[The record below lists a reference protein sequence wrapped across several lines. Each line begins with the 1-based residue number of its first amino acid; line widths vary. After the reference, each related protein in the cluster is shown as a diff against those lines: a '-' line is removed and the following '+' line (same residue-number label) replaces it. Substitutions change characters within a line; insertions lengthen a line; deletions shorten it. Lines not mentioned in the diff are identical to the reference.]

1 MRAAHWLVGC
11 ALCLAGI
18 GGVSAASV
26 DSQDLDSSAHTLLDG
41 ASPHDGNTGSGGDA
55 TGLGHDCPPTGS
67 SDNSGTTP
75 GSNRSGGSSSA
86 PTPSRRPHL
95 GWQSLLPGSIQ

>member
-18 GGVSAASV
+18 GGVRAASV
-26 DSQDLDSSAHTLLDG
+26 DSQDLDSSAHTLLDS
-41 ASPHDGNTGSGGDA
+41 ASPHDATGSGGDA
-55 TGLGHDCPPTGS
+55 TGLGHDCAPATS